1 MFGVT
6 DTKESEDTVTLNWI
20 STSQC
25 ISFGLLSKKITEFEL
40 RMCLHKHMHICKCM
54 MCVCKVDF
62 VTQILGGVLKLS
74 KGTNPVVQN
83 FKLHNFLLAKTV
95 LDSIYRSGLV
105 DTLATH
111 AKMKE
116 FGLAS
121 FS

>member
-1 MFGVT
+1 
-6 DTKESEDTVTLNWI
+6 
-20 STSQC
+20 
-25 ISFGLLSKKITEFEL
+25 
-40 RMCLHKHMHICKCM
+40 MCLHKHMHICKCM

-62 VTQILGGVLKLS
+62 VTQILGGALKLS
-74 KGTNPVVQN
+74 KGRLTTSMTNPVVQN

-121 FS
+121 FSGACCGFMLPQSKTKQVGINSKCFR